1 MGEEP
6 SSFSAIEVSS
16 SIWRMHTGKQKS
28 KNYPPQ
34 YIQYLIFHRLSTF
47 NSQLFPIVGSLISL
61 PMQEIQVW
69 SLGWEDP
76 LEKEVATH
84 PSTLAWRIP
93 WMEKHGGLQS
103 MGSQRVRHD
112 WLTSLHSFDL
122 YTFRILEI
130 LDYLQCPAYVKVPW
144 LALALPLT

>member
-47 NSQLFPIVGSLISL
+47 NSQLVPIVGSLISL

-84 PSTLAWRIP
+84 SNILAWKIP
-93 WMEKHGGLQS
+93 WIEEAGRLQP
-103 MGSQRVRHD
+103 MGSKRVRHD
-112 WLTSLHSFDL
+112 WACMHTAIYTLLELHVTEPETNKENMRATKSSKQSRL
-122 YTFRILEI
+122 I
-130 LDYLQCPAYVKVPW
+130 
-144 LALALPLT
+144 

>member
-84 PSTLAWRIP
+84 SNILAWKIP
-93 WMEKHGGLQS
+93 WIEEAGRLQP
-103 MGSQRVRHD
+103 MGSKRVRHD
-112 WLTSLHSFDL
+112 WACMHTAIYTLLELHVTEPETNKENMRAIKSSKQSRL
-122 YTFRILEI
+122 I
-130 LDYLQCPAYVKVPW
+130 
-144 LALALPLT
+144 